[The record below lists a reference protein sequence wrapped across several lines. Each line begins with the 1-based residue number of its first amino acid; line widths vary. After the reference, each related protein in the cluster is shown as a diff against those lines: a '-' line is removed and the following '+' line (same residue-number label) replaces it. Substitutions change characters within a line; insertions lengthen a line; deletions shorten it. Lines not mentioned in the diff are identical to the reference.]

1 MYHGHRPTGF
11 ARHGTIE
18 TRDGGIFKNEYLRPW
33 IMNAGRKPLYFHPS
47 CKKDYLSLPE
57 AVQDDA
63 GYNLDRVQQ
72 GKPPRISFGPLPHLG
87 SGVMELRIDEDTDT
101 YRVVYVAKLSE
112 AVFVLDAFKKK
123 SPRGKELPQNIE
135 ARIQSRYEQ
144 AKEMN
149 KRLKQD
155 SSN

>member
-1 MYHGHRPTGF
+1 MS
-11 ARHGTIE
+11 
-18 TRDGGIFKNEYLRPW
+18 D
-33 IMNAGRKPLYFHPS
+33 GRKPLYFHPS
-47 CKKDYLSLPE
+47 CKKDYLGLPE

-72 GKPPRISFGPLPHLG
+72 GKAPRISFGPLHHLG

-123 SPRGKELPQNIE
+123 ISTRQRDPPEYRGPHSVAVRTGE
-135 ARIQSRYEQ
+135 ANER
-144 AKEMN
+144 AP
-149 KRLKQD
+149 
-155 SSN
+155 

>member
-1 MYHGHRPTGF
+1 MDT
-11 ARHGTIE
+11 
-18 TRDGGIFKNEYLRPW
+18 D
-33 IMNAGRKPLYFHPS
+33 RKPLYFHPS
-47 CKKDYLSLPE
+47 CRKDYLNLPE

-72 GKPPRISFGPLPHLG
+72 GKAPQISFSPLHHLG
-87 SGVMELRIDEDTDT
+87 SGVMELRIDEETDT

-123 SPRGKELPQNIE
+123 APRGKEIPQNIE
-135 ARIQSRYEQ
+135 ARIQLRYEQ

-149 KRLKQD
+149 RRLKRET
-155 SSN
+155 SN